1 MMDVTTYFTLPVRPR
16 PIDGEATL
24 GFLMRV
30 ASANGYETLRQLAN
44 SFASFEG
51 LSQALGLLMEERQT
65 LFGPNPN
72 FWSRTE
78 RSDEL
83 TVSDFNHN
91 QLRWCALCLQES
103 AYIRGSWL
111 IKISCVCSR
120 HAVVLHDRCP
130 CCGGVQ
136 RLERVNYLQCDCGAW
151 LAGHQAQN
159 VVSHS
164 LLRLSQAVEASIGSP
179 SGLSGIP
186 PLSLPEWLKL
196 IIYLGQYSES
206 AQPRKPGKL
215 GNMHQLDTASA
226 LMLQAS
232 YLLDVWPDNFHALLI
247 AIQCQAKREAKCTTR
262 IRDTFGTLYHV
273 LYTDLSD
280 DCFQFLRDAFE
291 RYLHEHWTVVVN
303 KRHRAFKPE
312 TIARHP
318 RVTLKQAA
326 KKAGVAQ
333 STVRHFIRAEVI
345 AGHQI
350 ELPSGRRLR
359 SVDEQSLSEIAIL
372 AKGCITLDQAAKQ
385 LVLPKARVRELI
397 AGGILKPLVSRVHGN
412 AAAWLIPK
420 QQVQALIFA
429 GTESMHS
436 PPTINV
442 RYILKYWHLRDGE
455 FITLVRALL
464 GNQLKPVGK
473 PAEPTPLGN
482 IQLDEQQ
489 TWLWLAEMRYAGG
502 ASISVDQA
510 AKRLGLKQQVVY
522 DLVRLGLL
530 ATIQDQLPGRRVTQ
544 ASLDDFQAAYVSLAE
559 YAKSEKRAPR
569 YLLHALQVKPV
580 SGPTID
586 GSRQYFFRRSD
597 LNGEL
602 NGNGASLIHT
612 SSPKETE

>member
-1 MMDVTTYFTLPVRPR
+1 MDVTTYCTLPVRPR

-30 ASANGYETLRQLAN
+30 ARANGYETLRQLAN
-44 SFASFEG
+44 SFGSFEG
-51 LSQALGLLMEERQT
+51 ISQALGLLGEERQT

-72 FWSRTE
+72 FWGRSE

-83 TVSDFNHN
+83 NDSDFNHS
-91 QLRWCALCLQES
+91 QLRWCVLCLQES
-103 AYIRGSWL
+103 AYIRGPWL
-111 IKISCVCSR
+111 LKISCVCSR

-130 CCGGVQ
+130 CCGSVQ
-136 RLERVNYLQCDCGAW
+136 RLGRVNYLQCDCGVW
-151 LAGHQAQN
+151 LAGHQAQD
-159 VVSHS
+159 VVSSS
-164 LLRLSQAVEASIGSP
+164 LLRLSQMVEAAIDSP
-179 SGLSGIP
+179 SGLPGVP
-186 PLSLPEWLKL
+186 LLSLSEWLKL
-196 IIYLGQYSES
+196 ISYLGQYSDS

-226 LMLQAS
+226 LMRQAS
-232 YLLDVWPDNFHALLI
+232 HLLDNWPDNFHALLVEI
-247 AIQCQAKREAKCTTR
+247 HCQAKREAKSTTR

-291 RYLHEHWTVVVN
+291 RYLHEHWAGVVN

-326 KKAGVAQ
+326 KKAGVAP

-345 AGHQI
+345 AGNQI
-350 ELPSGRRLR
+350 ELPSGRKMR
-359 SVDEQSLSEIAIL
+359 SVDEQSLIEIGIL
-372 AKGCITLDQAAKQ
+372 ARGCVTLDKAAKQ
-385 LVLPKARVRELI
+385 LGLPRARVRELI

-464 GNQLKPVGK
+464 GKQLKPVGK
-473 PAEPTPLGN
+473 SAEPVPLGN

-489 TWLWLAEMRYAGG
+489 TWLWLAEMRYADG

-522 DLVRLGLL
+522 DLVRLGLMT
-530 ATIQDQLPGRRVTQ
+530 TIQDHLPGRRVTQ
-544 ASLDDFQAAYVSLAE
+544 ASLDEFQATYISLAE
-559 YAKSEKRAPR
+559 YAKSVKRAPR
-569 YLLHALQVKPV
+569 WVLQTLTVQPV
-580 SGPTID
+580 SGPLID
-586 GSRQYFFRRSD
+586 RSRQYFFRRSD
-597 LNGEL
+597 LYGEL
-602 NGNGASLIHT
+602 NGNGVSLIHT

>member
-1 MMDVTTYFTLPVRPR
+1 MIFENQPTLPVRIR
-16 PIDGEATL
+16 PFHGEATIGYL
-24 GFLMRV
+24 LRV
-30 ASANGYETLRQLAN
+30 SQANGYVT
-44 SFASFEG
+44 
-51 LSQALGLLMEERQT
+51 LSQLVNPFRSFDALCQGLNLSIEERQT
-65 LFGPNPN
+65 LIGPLSS
-72 FWSRTE
+72 FRGSTE
-78 RSDEL
+78 LLNSQ
-83 TVSDFNHN
+83 TSVDFNTS
-91 QLRWCALCLQES
+91 LMRWCSLCFQES
-103 AYIRGSWL
+103 AHIRGSWL
-111 IKISCVCSR
+111 LKISCVCSR

-130 CCGGVQ
+130 CCGSVQ
-136 RLERVNYLQCDCGAW
+136 RLGRVNYLQCDCGVW
-151 LAGHQAQN
+151 LAGYQAQD
-159 VVSHS
+159 VVSSS
-164 LLRLSQAVEASIGSP
+164 LLRLSQMVEAAIDSP
-179 SGLSGIP
+179 SGLPGVP
-186 PLSLPEWLKL
+186 LLSLSEWLKL
-196 IIYLGQYSES
+196 ISYLGQYSDS

-226 LMLQAS
+226 LMRQAS
-232 YLLDVWPDNFHALLI
+232 HLLDNWPDNFHALLI
-247 AIQCQAKREAKCTTR
+247 EIHCQAKREAKSTTR

-291 RYLHEHWTVVVN
+291 RYLHEHWAGVVN
-303 KRHRAFKPE
+303 KRHRAFKSE

-326 KKAGVAQ
+326 KKAGVAP

-473 PAEPTPLGN
+473 SAEPVPLGN

-489 TWLWLAEMRYAGG
+489 TWLWLAEMRYADG

-530 ATIQDQLPGRRVTQ
+530 TTIQDHLPGRRVTQ
-544 ASLDDFQAAYVSLAE
+544 ASLDEFQATYISLAE
-559 YAKSEKRAPR
+559 YAKSVKRAPR
-569 YLLHALQVKPV
+569 WVALVTVK
-580 SGPTID
+580 
-586 GSRQYFFRRSD
+586 
-597 LNGEL
+597 
-602 NGNGASLIHT
+602 
-612 SSPKETE
+612 